1 MARTSTKEITI
12 GFPEKRFLQQFIE
25 LVADELKFVDFYFNY
40 KFDKIKIK
48 IIGERSAVKESIG
61 RVKTLQRLF
70 SRSTTSDLDGNFA
83 HNIMLLQKLVP
94 RIVSMDSLSTV
105 LNYKG
110 YDTIEQGLDII
121 TRAPLYEVQD
131 VLINLNKIMDEITI
145 LDISTKAVKT
155 ILLTVAYMT
164 NLSVNFIV
172 NKGLKWDLFREYEEK
187 ILVTKSP
194 ESIIDEFLE
203 KMESNEVRNEL
214 KESQQIDQD
223 NLNNRLKHLDF
234 RRL

>member
-12 GFPEKRFLQQFIE
+12 GFPEKKFLQQFIE
-25 LVADELKFVDFYFNY
+25 LVTDELKFVDFYFNY

-48 IIGERSAVKESIG
+48 IIGERSDVKESIG

-70 SRSTTSDLDGNFA
+70 SRSTTPDLDGNFA
-83 HNIMLLQKLVP
+83 HNITLLQKLVP

-131 VLINLNKIMDEITI
+131 VLISLNKIMDEITI
-145 LDISTKAVKT
+145 LDISAKAVKT

-164 NLSVNFIV
+164 NLPVNFIV

-203 KMESNEVRNEL
+203 KMESNEVRNEF
-214 KESQQIDQD
+214 KESEQIDQD

-234 RRL
+234 RDL